1 MRRLDNDRHRV
12 SSRKESKRAATDHND
27 PRRGPHVNRD
37 PSRVRA
43 MRRTDECC
51 SMVLRAGVR
60 EVLQE
65 EPQAGDKMTRFEFIY
80 ICEGRT
86 IDPALALENEAVREA
101 IKKGPAA
108 VADALDEEF

>member
-1 MRRLDNDRHRV
+1 MRIL
-12 SSRKESKRAATDHND
+12 
-27 PRRGPHVNRD
+27 
-37 PSRVRA
+37 
-43 MRRTDECC
+43 DECRR
-51 SMVLRAGVR
+51 MVLRAGVR
-60 EVLQE
+60 EVLPQE
-65 EPQAGDKMTRFEFIY
+65 SQADDTMTRFEFVY

>member
-1 MRRLDNDRHRV
+1 MQVLDSV
-12 SSRKESKRAATDHND
+12 RKQCQLLCLPWRIRTKGEERQ
-27 PRRGPHVNRD
+27 RGD
-37 PSRVRA
+37 
-43 MRRTDECC
+43 T
-51 SMVLRAGVR
+51 
-60 EVLQE
+60 
-65 EPQAGDKMTRFEFIY
+65 MTRFEFIY